1 VVTGIYQAPGIAA
14 KSPRLLSLSGEA
26 ARAFALPS
34 NTHLESSATPTSRR
48 LTREGVS
55 LVVWTSGLQ
64 GVSILSTKMGD
75 GTQVLFGTSMASPHI
90 AWAAALFL
98 SSNPVSTPAQIEKVI
113 IEKVIKDNAVNTGTQ
128 SKEGRAIIRLNVGGF

>member
-1 VVTGIYQAPGIAA
+1 
-14 KSPRLLSLSGEA
+14 
-26 ARAFALPS
+26 
-34 NTHLESSATPTSRR
+34 
-48 LTREGVS
+48 
-55 LVVWTSGLQ
+55 
-64 GVSILSTKMGD
+64 MGD

-113 IEKVIKDNAVNTGTQ
+113 KDNAVNTGTQ

>member
-1 VVTGIYQAPGIAA
+1 VVPSSIAFSSSLVSRST

-113 IEKVIKDNAVNTGTQ
+113 KDNAVNTGTQ